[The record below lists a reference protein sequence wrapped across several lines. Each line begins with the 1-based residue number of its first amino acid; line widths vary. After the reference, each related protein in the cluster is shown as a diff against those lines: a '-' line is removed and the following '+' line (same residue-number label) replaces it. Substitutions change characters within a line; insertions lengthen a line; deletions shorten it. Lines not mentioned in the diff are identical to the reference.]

1 MIKFDNT
8 IKLDHLI
15 TLFGVLF
22 SLGVFYNMM
31 MTGLASKADKAVV
44 EVNSV
49 KIEQNA
55 KDLMLLRGE
64 LQNSMTR
71 IEGHL
76 IRIEQKME
84 RKVDKP

>member
-1 MIKFDNT
+1 MVKFDNT
-8 IKLDHLI
+8 IKLDHVI
-15 TLFGVLF
+15 TLIGVIF

-49 KIEQNA
+49 KIDQNA
-55 KDLMLLRGE
+55 KDILLLRGE

-76 IRIEQKME
+76 IRIENRIE
-84 RKVDKP
+84 RKEERK